1 MQPLPDPVAL
11 MAHLSCANLIFRRW
25 SVHMYNA
32 NIRTDDEIEST
43 CYTSSGLEYIAPMP
57 FDIVKE
63 VRDTLKNE
71 GFYPSVKVSG
81 EMLPVPAVRKE
92 VAEESEAE
100 CNQGDGNNED
110 MDECMDEEMT
120 TAESLSAEIV

>member
-1 MQPLPDPVAL
+1 
-11 MAHLSCANLIFRRW
+11 
-25 SVHMYNA
+25 MYNA